1 MENLCNVP
9 IRVIETRFSSFFFSL
24 SLLFHW
30 DITII
35 WNRVNQDG
43 WDKSLIRFFIEMY
56 LLILSPVNLRSKWEA
71 SRSCCSKLYRFF
83 AEELEEKETRSRC
96 GDFRVDDSL
105 IIYPE
110 IFEVESRHP
119 GGTETP
125 CIVPKIETLHQRF
138 ARFLL
143 PLCSHRKFDGT
154 WEMEEE
160 KEEDKNVWG
169 DVVDIYS
176 RSVRERFVPA

>member
-1 MENLCNVP
+1 MQSCRRMEFELLLFIFSAARNGILAMENLCNVP

-125 CIVPKIETLHQRF
+125 CIAPEDRNFASAFRTLPPPPLF
-138 ARFLL
+138 A
-143 PLCSHRKFDGT
+143 
-154 WEMEEE
+154 
-160 KEEDKNVWG
+160 
-169 DVVDIYS
+169 
-176 RSVRERFVPA
+176 

>member
-1 MENLCNVP
+1 MQSCRRMEFELLLFIFSAARNGILAMENLCNVP

-35 WNRVNQDG
+35 WNRANQDG

-56 LLILSPVNLRSKWEA
+56 LLILSPVNSTSRNKWEA
-71 SRSCCSKLYRFF
+71 RHNHSCCSKLYRFF
-83 AEELEEKETRSRC
+83 AQGLEEKETRSRC

-125 CIVPKIETLHQRF
+125 CIALEDRNF
-138 ARFLL
+138 ASAFRTPPPP
-143 PLCSHRKFDGT
+143 PLF
-154 WEMEEE
+154 
-160 KEEDKNVWG
+160 
-169 DVVDIYS
+169 
-176 RSVRERFVPA
+176 A